1 MQPHGESGYSVTL
14 HYADGARRTMAVT
27 PRQSVLDAAEAQ
39 AVPIVNECQSGI
51 CGTCIGRCTSGR
63 YQLGR
68 TEGLSDLDRQ
78 EGRVLT
84 CQMRL
89 LSDCEIELD
98 YPVDANA
105 AALTVGEA
113 VVAGIDL
120 VSAEAAV
127 LRLDVRP
134 LEGALH
140 YQPGQFAQLQVPT
153 TGAWRSYSYAS
164 AGAADGELQFLVRL
178 LPTGAMSDYLRHHA
192 RSGDRLKIRGSKG
205 TFHLRPLVR
214 PVIMVAGGTGLSAI
228 LAMLQQ
234 AVEEGCPHPISVCYG
249 VARHSDLC
257 KLDELHELGARLQR
271 GRIHVTVA
279 EPSPHW
285 PGRVGLVTDLLDDLN
300 TAGALHDGNVDVYAC
315 GPSPMVE
322 AVRRWLPAHGLHQA
336 GLFYEKFVA
345 SGGGTFVAEQR
356 LNQRELD
363 IAGLARQ
370 GRGTAVVIGGSI
382 AGMPAA
388 KVLLQTFDRVV
399 VLEQDAGHA
408 RAEARP
414 GAAQAWHLHHLLIGG
429 QRILE
434 SIFPGITDDMVRA
447 GAFKVDTAH
456 QYRIMLA
463 GSWKKVFECGLE
475 IVCAGRPLLEWCIRR
490 RLDGEANVDYRYDS
504 RVVDLA
510 YDAKRNRILGVAVA
524 SGDELEV
531 IPAAFVVD
539 ASGKNSQ
546 VPELLERL
554 GIGAPEVEHDYLNAS
569 YSTMQHRVPADQQWH
584 DKVMVICY
592 AHRPDQEHYAA
603 QYYTDASRRTLSTSL
618 VAYNCD
624 RPPRNEREF
633 LEFAKLM
640 PSDVIREAI
649 LDLEPCSPVYN
660 FRYPSMLRR
669 RYEDLRDLPGGLV
682 AVGDAYCSAD
692 PVSGAGM
699 TKAMLELNALR
710 SLLQTHDPTSAT
722 LVRAYYRR
730 ARKVADRIWFVVR
743 EQNLR
748 YAWIRDVERKRPFYF
763 WALVWY
769 IDRVLELLH
778 DDPGVYRQWLA
789 VTHFV
794 ASPASLARPH
804 IAVKAIGKWLAA
816 RLTAKPTL
824 IERNFGERRRSQ
836 PRP

>member
-1 MQPHGESGYSVTL
+1 MNSDAETAFSVTL
-14 HYADGARRTMAVT
+14 RYADGALRTMEVAA
-27 PRQSVLDAAEAQ
+27 RQSVLDAAEAQ

-51 CGTCIGRCTSGR
+51 CGTCIGHCTSGR

-68 TEGLSDLDRQ
+68 TEGLSELERQ
-78 EGRVLT
+78 EGKVLT
-84 CQMRL
+84 CQMRP
-89 LSDCEIELD
+89 LSDCEVELD

-105 AALTVGEA
+105 AALAVGEA

-120 VSAEAAV
+120 VSPGTAV
-127 LRLDVRP
+127 LRLDARS
-134 LEGALH
+134 LQETLR
-140 YQPGQFAQLQVPT
+140 YRPGQFAQLQVPGT
-153 TGAWRSYSYAS
+153 DAWRNYSYAS
-164 AGAADGELQFLVRL
+164 ARPADGELEFLVRL
-178 LPTGAMSDYLRHHA
+178 LPAGAMSDYLRRRA
-192 RSGDRLKIRGSKG
+192 RPGDRVRIRGSKG
-205 TFHLRPLVR
+205 SFHLRPLVR
-214 PVIMVAGGTGLSAI
+214 PLIMVAGGTGLSAI
-228 LAMLQQ
+228 LAMLEQ
-234 AVEEGCPHPISVCYG
+234 AEEEACPHPIRVCYG
-249 VARHSDLC
+249 VSRRADLC
-257 KLDELHELGARLQR
+257 KVDELRDLAAGLADC
-271 GRIHVTVA
+271 RIDVIVS
-279 EPSPHW
+279 EPSSQW
-285 PGRVGLVTDLLDDLN
+285 KGGVGLVTDLLDDLLA
-300 TAGALHDGNVDVYAC
+300 AGELHGGDIDVYAC
-315 GPSPMVE
+315 GPAPMID
-322 AVRRWLPAHGLHQA
+322 AVRNWLPAHGLHQA

-345 SGGGTFVAEQR
+345 SGGGTFIPEGR
-356 LNQRELD
+356 LCQDDLD
-363 IAGLARQ
+363 FASLARR
-370 GRGTAVVIGGSI
+370 GRNTAVVIGGSI
-382 AGMPAA
+382 AGIPAA
-388 KVLLQTFDRVV
+388 KVLAQRFSSVI
-399 VLEQDAGHA
+399 VLEQDGAHS
-408 RAEARP
+408 RSEARP

-434 SIFPGITDDMVRA
+434 SIFPGITDDMVKA

-463 GSWKKVFECGLE
+463 GSWKKVFKCGLE
-475 IVCAGRPLLEWCIRR
+475 IVCAGRPLLEWCLRR
-490 RLDGEANVDYRYDS
+490 RLDGEERIDYRYDS
-504 RVVDLA
+504 RVVDLV
-510 YDAKRNRILGVAVA
+510 YDAQRNRILGAAVA
-524 SGDELEV
+524 NGDELEV
-531 IPAAFVVD
+531 IPAAFIVD

-546 VPELLERL
+546 VPELLERV
-554 GIGAPEVEHDYLNAS
+554 GVGAPEVEHDYLYAS
-569 YSTMQHRVPADQQWH
+569 YSTMQHRVPADKQWH

-640 PSDVIREAI
+640 PSGVIRDAI
-649 LDLEPCSPVYN
+649 MDLEPCSPVYN

-669 RYEDLRDLPGGLV
+669 RYEDRRDLPCGLV

-699 TKAMLELNALR
+699 TKAMLELDALR
-710 SLLQTHDPTSAT
+710 TLLQKHDPASAR

-730 ARKVADRIWFVVR
+730 ASKVADRIWFVVR

-778 DDPGVYRQWLA
+778 DDPAVYHQWLA

-794 ASPASLARPH
+794 AAPVSLASPR
-804 IAVKAIGKWLAA
+804 IAIRAIGKWLAA
-816 RLTAKPTL
+816 KLTAKPTL

>member
-1 MQPHGESGYSVTL
+1 MKPHGETAFSVTL
-14 HYADGARRTMAVT
+14 HYADGAHRTLAVT

-51 CGTCIGRCTSGR
+51 CGTCVGRCTSGR

-68 TEGLSDLDRQ
+68 TEGLSDLERQ
-78 EGRVLT
+78 AGKVLT

-89 LSDCEIELD
+89 LSDCDIELD
-98 YPVDANA
+98 YPVNANA

-113 VVAGIDL
+113 VVRSVDL
-120 VSAEAAV
+120 VSADTAV
-127 LRLDVRP
+127 LRLDARAV
-134 LEGALH
+134 EGELR
-140 YQPGQFAQLQVPT
+140 YQPGQFAQLQVPGT
-153 TGAWRSYSYAS
+153 SAWRNYSYAS
-164 AGAADGELQFLVRL
+164 ARPSDHELLFLVRL
-178 LPTGAMSDYLRHHA
+178 LPAGAMSDYLRHRA
-192 RSGDRLKIRGSKG
+192 RPGDRMKIRGSKG
-205 TFHLRPLVR
+205 SFHLRPLAR
-214 PVIMVAGGTGLSAI
+214 PLIMVAGGTGLSAI
-228 LAMLQQ
+228 LAMLEQ
-234 AVEEGCPHPISVCYG
+234 AVEEAPPYPIRVCYG
-249 VARHSDLC
+249 VSRQSDLC
-257 KLDELHELGARLQR
+257 KLDELHALGAKLRDCR
-271 GRIHVTVA
+271 TSVIVA
-279 EPSPHW
+279 EPSPNW
-285 PGRVGLVTDLLDDLN
+285 NGRIGLVTDLLDDLLA
-300 TAGALHDGNVDVYAC
+300 AGDLHGGNVDVYAC
-315 GPSPMVE
+315 GPAAMTD

-336 GLFYEKFVA
+336 GLYYEKFVA
-345 SGGGTFVAEQR
+345 SGGGTFIPERYLAQE
-356 LNQRELD
+356 ELD
-363 IAGLARQ
+363 FASLARQ
-370 GRGTAVVIGGSI
+370 GRDTAVVIGGSI

-388 KVLLQTFDRVV
+388 KVLSQTFARVV
-399 VLEQDAGHA
+399 VLEQDGGHS
-408 RAEARP
+408 RSEARP

-434 SIFPGITDDMVRA
+434 SIFPGITDEMVRA

-463 GSWKKVFECGLE
+463 GSWKKVFKCGLE

-490 RLDGEANVDYRYDS
+490 RLDGETAIDYRYDS

-510 YDAKRNRILGVAVA
+510 YDAANNRVLGVAVA
-524 SGDELEV
+524 DGDGIEV
-531 IPAAFVVD
+531 IPAAFIVD

-554 GIGAPEVEHDYLNAS
+554 GVGAPEVEHDYLYAS
-569 YSTMQHRVPADQQWH
+569 YSTMQHRVPADEQWH

-640 PSDVIREAI
+640 PSGVIRDAI
-649 LDLEPCSPVYN
+649 IDLEPCSPVYN

-669 RYEDLRDLPGGLV
+669 KYEDMQNLPCGLV

-699 TKAMLELNALR
+699 TKALLELDTLR
-710 SLLQTHDPTSAT
+710 TLLQKHDPASAG

-730 ARKVADRIWFVVR
+730 VRKVADRIWFVVR

-748 YAWIRDVERKRPFYF
+748 YAWIADVERKRPFYF

-778 DDPGVYRQWLA
+778 DDPAVYRQWLA

-794 ASPASLARPH
+794 ASPLSLASPR
-804 IAVKAIGKWLAA
+804 IATKAIGKWLAA
-816 RLTAKPTL
+816 RLTAQPTL
-824 IERNFGERRRSQ
+824 IERNFGDGRRGQ
-836 PRP
+836 TPP

>member
-1 MQPHGESGYSVTL
+1 MKPHGETAFSVTL
-14 HYADGARRTMAVT
+14 HYSDGARRTMAVT

-39 AVPIVNECQSGI
+39 GVSIVNECQSGI

-68 TEGLSDLDRQ
+68 TEGLSDLERQ
-78 EGRVLT
+78 ERKVLT

-89 LSDCEIELD
+89 LSDCEVELD

-105 AALTVGEA
+105 AALAVGEA
-113 VVAGIDL
+113 VVSGIDI
-120 VSAEAAV
+120 VSAETAV
-127 LRLDVRP
+127 LRLDAHS
-134 LEGALH
+134 LQGALR
-140 YQPGQFAQLQVPT
+140 YQPGQFAQLQVPGT
-153 TGAWRSYSYAS
+153 SAWRNYSYAS
-164 AGAADGELQFLVRL
+164 ARPSDDELQFLVRL
-178 LPTGAMSDYLRHHA
+178 LPAGAMSDYLRHRA
-192 RSGDRLKIRGSKG
+192 RPGDRVRIRGSKG
-205 TFHLRPLVR
+205 SFQLRPLVR
-214 PVIMVAGGTGLSAI
+214 PLIMVAGGTGLSAL
-228 LAMLQQ
+228 LAMLEQ
-234 AVEEGCPHPISVCYG
+234 AAEEACPHPIRVCYG
-249 VARHSDLC
+249 VSRQPDLC
-257 KLDELHELGARLQR
+257 KLDELHDLGVELPDC
-271 GRIHVTVA
+271 RIDVIVGET
-279 EPSPHW
+279 SSHW
-285 PGRVGLVTDLLDDLN
+285 KGRVGLVTDLLDDLFA
-300 TAGALHDGNVDVYAC
+300 AGDLHDGDIDVYAC
-315 GPSPMVE
+315 GPAPMIE
-322 AVRRWLPAHGLHQA
+322 AVRNWLRAHGLHQA

-345 SGGGTFVAEQR
+345 SGGGTFIPER
-356 LNQRELD
+356 HLNQDELD
-363 IAGLARQ
+363 LAGVARR
-370 GRGTAVVIGGSI
+370 GRDTAVVIGGSI

-388 KVLLQTFDRVV
+388 RVLAQTFAKVV
-399 VLEQDAGHA
+399 VLEQDGGHS
-408 RAEARP
+408 RSEARP

-434 SIFPGITDDMVRA
+434 SIFPGITDDMVRE

-490 RLDGEANVDYRYDS
+490 RLDGEAPIDYRYDS
-504 RVVDLA
+504 QVVDLV
-510 YDAKRNRILGVAVA
+510 YDVRRNRILGVAVVD
-524 SGDELEV
+524 GDDLEV
-531 IPAAFVVD
+531 IPAAFIVD

-546 VPELLERL
+546 VPEILERL
-554 GIGAPEVEHDYLNAS
+554 GVGAPEVEHDYLYAS
-569 YSTMQHRVPADQQWH
+569 YSTMQHRVPAGKQWH

-624 RPPRNEREF
+624 RPPRNEHEF

-640 PSDVIREAI
+640 PSGVIRDAI
-649 LDLEPCSPVYN
+649 TDLEPCSPVYN

-669 RYEDLRDLPGGLV
+669 RYEDMTDLPCGLV

-699 TKAMLELNALR
+699 TKALLELDALR
-710 SLLQTHDPTSAT
+710 TLLQKHDPASAR

-730 ARKVADRIWFVVR
+730 ARKIADRIWFVVR

-778 DDPGVYRQWLA
+778 DDPAVYRQWLA

-794 ASPASLARPH
+794 ASPVSLGSPR
-804 IAVKAIGKWLAA
+804 IAMKAIGKWLAA
-816 RLTAKPTL
+816 KLTAKQTL